1 MFEFECKFKE
11 ELKTLNELKDM
22 QKEYKEN
29 ALNIETLLNI
39 LELEKLSDE
48 EILKKYKYKKW
59 HEINKNIVK
68 YLEKRYGVIKK
79 SYFYTLIDNYYRAD
93 DCFGETYE
101 LIKNRKDNNTESEQQ

>member
-1 MFEFECKFKE
+1 MFECKFKE

-29 ALNIETLLNI
+29 ALNIETLLDI

-59 HEINKNIVK
+59 HEIDKNIVK
-68 YLEKRYGVIKK
+68 YLEKRYGVTKI
-79 SYFYTLIDNYYRAD
+79 SYFYTLISNYHYKSN

-101 LIKNRKDNNTESEQQ
+101 LIKNRKDNNTESEEK